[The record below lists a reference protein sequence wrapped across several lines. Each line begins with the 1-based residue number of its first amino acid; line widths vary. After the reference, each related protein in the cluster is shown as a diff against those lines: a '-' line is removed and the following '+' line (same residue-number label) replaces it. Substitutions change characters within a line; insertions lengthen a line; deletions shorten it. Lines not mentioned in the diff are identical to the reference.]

1 MEELNKFSPKASF
14 EHKNVSTDKS
24 KLDINKPNMVSCSFG
39 VNLHTTRCFN
49 WISVG
54 NYNEYIWLRKKGN
67 SDWVR
72 FESYK
77 DTTES
82 NTSSYPYRKNYSE
95 DLINSTY
102 KRIVGHFPG
111 DGTAYTA
118 HKCVVVLKES
128 APTTPE

>member
-1 MEELNKFSPKASF
+1 MNLDNPIIRYPHSSNIYELNKFSPKASF

-77 DTTES
+77 DTT
-82 NTSSYPYRKNYSE
+82 
-95 DLINSTY
+95 
-102 KRIVGHFPG
+102 
-111 DGTAYTA
+111 
-118 HKCVVVLKES
+118 
-128 APTTPE
+128 